1 MLALFVL
8 IPVLFVLGLGLLLSV
23 SGLYFVGR
31 RKSRLGRNDLACF
44 LGIALG
50 VFIWVV
56 IITSI
61 SIGGTSANNMD
72 GFPEVLLRILLVGA
86 TPMAALP
93 ALMLYGPGKK

>member
-61 SIGGTSANNMD
+61 PIGGTSANNMD
-72 GFPEVLLRILLVGA
+72 GFPAVLLGILLVGA

>member
-31 RKSRLGRNDLACF
+31 RKSRLGRNDLACC

-50 VFIWVV
+50 VFVWVV
-56 IITSI
+56 LITSI
-61 SIGGTSANNMD
+61 PIGGTSANNMD
-72 GFPEVLLRILLVGA
+72 GFPAVLLCIFLVGA

>member
-23 SGLYFVGR
+23 SGLYFLGR

-44 LGIALG
+44 LGIALC
-50 VFIWVV
+50 VSIWVV
-56 IITSI
+56 LITSI
-61 SIGGTSANNMD
+61 PIGGTSANNMD
-72 GFPEVLLRILLVGA
+72 GFPAVLLCIFLIGA

>member
-23 SGLYFVGR
+23 PGLYFVGR
-31 RKSRLGRNDLACF
+31 RKSRLGRNDLAFF

-56 IITSI
+56 LITSI
-61 SIGGTSANNMD
+61 PIGGTSANNMD
-72 GFPEVLLRILLVGA
+72 GFPAVLLGILLVGA